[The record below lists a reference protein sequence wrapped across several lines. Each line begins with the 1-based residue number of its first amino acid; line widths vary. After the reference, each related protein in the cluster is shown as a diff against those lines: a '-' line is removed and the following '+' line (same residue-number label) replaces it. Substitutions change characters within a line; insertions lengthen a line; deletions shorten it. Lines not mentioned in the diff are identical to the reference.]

1 MTSFFKTTYCI
12 QNNSYRLKKKPASP
26 TITTTIKTATTPPAI
41 APVLVSS
48 SPVLFTIKTNIASFC
63 YQLII
68 VIFNVYAVEI
78 PLQKYYKRKF
88 QNTVKCL
95 DCV

>member
-12 QNNSYRLKKKPASP
+12 ENNSYRLKKKPASP

-48 SPVLFTIKTNIASFC
+48 SSV
-63 YQLII
+63 
-68 VIFNVYAVEI
+68 
-78 PLQKYYKRKF
+78 
-88 QNTVKCL
+88 
-95 DCV
+95 